1 MGGKII
7 GHVLFACPGT
17 NVLIAADFGED
28 LYATEHGRGLI
39 DKGPRAIEGIRRDTV
54 YPDVGMV
61 GLERLQQ
68 VQGELLFG
76 GILGIGRRFRWPL
89 FVEDALL
96 LENICL
102 LIRCTELR
110 GWRIE
115 DKAHGQGAFWGHQD
129 EKDEALT
136 AQIAVTVPVA
146 QYISRCKR
154 L

>member
-1 MGGKII
+1 MGGKIV
-7 GHVLFACPGT
+7 GHVLCAFPGA
-17 NVLIAADFGED
+17 NVLIAADLGED

-89 FVEDALL
+89 FVGDGLL
-96 LENICL
+96 LEHLCL
-102 LIRCTELR
+102 LISARPKVVWYNIPLDNFKTIR
-110 GWRIE
+110 
-115 DKAHGQGAFWGHQD
+115 
-129 EKDEALT
+129 
-136 AQIAVTVPVA
+136 
-146 QYISRCKR
+146 
-154 L
+154 